1 MFCRPLAVH
10 PVAQVRMLS
19 FAVTD
24 EATTG
29 RGRIRGVYVLVVHD
43 PTVDVR
49 ALCDALTEGFVVRE
63 VTTAFDALER
73 LSGAPLA
80 CVVCVIGGSIR
91 GADFHT
97 LVTRAAP
104 EQAHRLLFVD
114 PDGSEG
120 EYLEASGAHLLAS
133 NAPPQEVLALVR
145 AVAAAGEPSVPH

>member
-1 MFCRPLAVH
+1 VQWD
-10 PVAQVRMLS
+10 AQVRMLS
-19 FAVTD
+19 FAVNE

-43 PTVDVR
+43 ATVDVR
-49 ALCDALTEGFVVRE
+49 SLCDALTAGFVVRD

-91 GADFHT
+91 AADFHT

-104 EQAHRLLFVD
+104 EQAHRLLFI
-114 PDGSEG
+114 GHAESEA
-120 EYLEASGAHLLAS
+120 EFLKASGRHWLPSTAE
-133 NAPPQEVLALVR
+133 PQEVLALVR
-145 AVAAAGEPSVPH
+145 AVAAGG

>member
-1 MFCRPLAVH
+1 
-10 PVAQVRMLS
+10 MLP

-43 PTVDVR
+43 PTVDVQ
-49 ALCDALTEGFVVRE
+49 ALCDVLTGGFVVRE

-91 GADFHT
+91 GEDFYT
-97 LVTRAAP
+97 LVTHAAP
-104 EQAHRLLFVD
+104 EQSDRLLFVD
-114 PDGSEG
+114 HASA
-120 EYLEASGAHLLAS
+120 EADFLKTSGAHWVAGTTE
-133 NAPPQEVLALVR
+133 PQEVLALVR
-145 AVAAAGEPSVPH
+145 AVAAGG